1 MKKTVLLLASFLSF
15 VSCFS
20 QSYFSVG
27 TGTNINL
34 GKSSQS
40 YSSSTTFGSL
50 VEFNF
55 NREYGKILFRPGIQA
70 ELIYW
75 DHQRVGLINVP
86 EDPIKSRLLYI
97 SILPQ
102 IEWKPINSFSI
113 GGGGFYKF
121 LIQEQAGNA
130 SSASLQS
137 SNANLYENS
146 DFGLH
151 LTTNTYFK
159 NFSFGIN
166 YLHGLKTID
175 YLRIT
180 DSDGNQLAPLKA
192 KNRIFQAKLL
202 YSFAAAAK

>member
-1 MKKTVLLLASFLSF
+1 MKKTILLLASFLSF
-15 VSCFS
+15 ASCFS

-27 TGTNINL
+27 AGTNINL
-34 GKSSQS
+34 GESSQS

-55 NREYGKILFRPGIQA
+55 NREYGKFLFRPGIQA

-75 DHQRVGLINVP
+75 NHQRIGLISIP
-86 EDPIKSRLLYI
+86 EAPIKSRLLYI

-121 LIQEQAGNA
+121 LIQEQARDPY
-130 SSASLQS
+130 SSSLQS

-151 LTTNTYFK
+151 LTANTYFK

-166 YLHGLKTID
+166 YLHGMKTI
-175 YLRIT
+175 LPISIT
-180 DSDGNQLAPLKA
+180 SNGNLLAVLKA
-192 KNRIFQAKLL
+192 KNRIFQARLL
-202 YSFAAAAK
+202 YFFSSEKS